1 MTFLCLLAA
10 RAQNEEELKAI
21 AELEMAGLELQD
33 ECEFLASTYKSSLI
47 SNTFSEKGKPPHVAL
62 RKPLVYFLSV
72 DKCPGGIWTLDEST
86 L

>member
-1 MTFLCLLAA
+1 MHANRVYLCTFMTFLCLLAA

-47 SNTFSEKGKPPHVAL
+47 SNTFSEKVNLHMSRCVTLLP
-62 RKPLVYFLSV
+62 FSV
-72 DKCPGGIWTLDEST
+72 IFIGR
-86 L
+86 